1 MTPISRLRR
10 AFVLG
15 AVAVAVGAVA
25 ITVPVAGPAGATG
38 VRLHASP
45 KHTVVRG
52 VKWWSVFWHNADGR
66 QHAYVMS
73 IDLTR
78 KSLHIRAG
86 MANGKVNDRETVAA
100 TAGRLHAVAGIN
112 GDLFSW
118 YTYLPWGGVGVGGS
132 VFKTPP
138 RDRPSQFFI
147 RADGSAGIGSLVF
160 TGAVR
165 QVDATG
171 HLGARHVLSA
181 VNTPGSANAG
191 SLTLFTPAVSG
202 LPLRRCAA
210 VAGPVKGRFM
220 SVKRV
225 YTQVRQFDQLRSG
238 TKLLAACGAAG
249 KWLLAHAP
257 LGQKLRITQQL
268 TTTSG
273 AKVDT
278 FLSGQRTLRR
288 SGKAYH
294 DKASGFHTIGI
305 NPETAACV
313 SKDRRHVLFVVVDGW
328 ISRFNLGAGVTL
340 PELSD
345 LTAALHCYSAVVFD
359 GGGSSTMVSRHAG
372 AIHLLNRTP
381 HYYGLR
387 PVPNGLFVV
396 KS

>member
-1 MTPISRLRR
+1 
-10 AFVLG
+10 V
-15 AVAVAVGAVA
+15 
-25 ITVPVAGPAGATG
+25 TVPVADPAGAAG
-38 VRLHASP
+38 VRLHAST

-52 VKWWSVFWHNADGR
+52 VHWWTVTWHNDDGR

-73 IDLTR
+73 VDLTR
-78 KSLHIRAG
+78 RSLHIRPG

-100 TAGRLHAVAGIN
+100 TAGRLHAVGGIN

-118 YTYLPWGGVGVGGS
+118 STYLPWGGVGISGS

-147 RADGSAGIGSLVF
+147 RADGTAGIGSLVF
-160 TGAVR
+160 TGVVR
-165 QVDATG
+165 QVDAAG
-171 HLGARHVLSA
+171 HFGARHVLSA

-210 VAGPVKGRFM
+210 VSGPVTGRSM
-220 SVKRV
+220 TVKQV
-225 YTQVRQFDQLRSG
+225 YSQVRRFDRLRPG
-238 TKLLAACGAAG
+238 RKMLAACGTAG
-249 KWLLAHAP
+249 QWLLTHAP
-257 LGQKLRITQQL
+257 LGQKLRITQRL

-273 AKVDT
+273 AKVES
-278 FLSGQRTLRR
+278 FLSGQRTLRKD
-288 SGKAYH
+288 GKPYH
-294 DKASGFHTIGI
+294 DTASDFHTIGI

-313 SKDRRHVLFVVVDGW
+313 SKDRRHVLFIVVDGW
-328 ISRFNLGAGVTL
+328 ISRFDLGSGITL

-345 LTAALHCYSAVVFD
+345 LTAALHCYTAVVFD
-359 GGGSSTMVSRHAG
+359 GGGSSTMVTRRAG
-372 AIHLLNRTP
+372 VVRVLNKTP
-381 HYYGLR
+381 QYYGQR